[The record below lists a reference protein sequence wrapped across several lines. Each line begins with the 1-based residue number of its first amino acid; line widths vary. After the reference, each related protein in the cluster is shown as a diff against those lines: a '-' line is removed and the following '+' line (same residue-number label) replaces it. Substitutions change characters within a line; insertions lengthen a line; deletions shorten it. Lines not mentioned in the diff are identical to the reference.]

1 MADEAKRRVSAREG
15 KVILDGE
22 TVLDAVKFKIVSTPE
37 VANPK
42 SIGERSYGSRYL
54 SLSHK
59 VTVTAYRTTKKYR
72 KAIQKYMD
80 TVETPTFTI
89 QGISNDKY
97 SDYYD
102 TNGIDTVTATGCVI
116 TSDVSWIDLDSGGEF
131 VQDEIEMSAYNVT

>member
-1 MADEAKRRVSAREG
+1 M
-15 KVILDGE
+15 DGE

-37 VANPK
+37 VSNPK
-42 SIGERSYGSRYL
+42 SLGERSYGARYM
-54 SLSHK
+54 SVSHK

-72 KAIQKYMD
+72 KAYTKVHGYRRNIRHLQFEG
-80 TVETPTFTI
+80 V
-89 QGISNDKY
+89 SNDKY

-116 TSDVSWIDLDSGGEF
+116 TNDVSWLDLDSGGDF